1 VILLRGTLRLPAR
14 RNGASED
21 AISYAAPVTHA
32 DNPAGRLA
40 LALDRARTRP
50 RQDESAAKG
59 WSTVFGVDYPED
71 FGDLLTHGAE
81 LVALAVATRRQV
93 EAFEDEDPEVLL
105 EHFGEVERTLANFQ
119 SVVHMP
125 MTQFLDP
132 LKPTGAHS
140 LKLCSSL
147 LHRRSP
153 EPVLPEEVAADLL
166 GRVHALI
173 SEVLAADDLDRET
186 KAWVVERLSEV
197 ERALR
202 DVEIRGHRGVE
213 ESVDRLVGGLRR
225 KPHLLQRLGGS
236 TVAKAVVA
244 TVMALDIALNSAA
257 NLHEL
262 TEGDAAPPSPV
273 VVEIQQEAK
282 VEVELPPAKEAGE
295 TTTPADEAG

>member
-1 VILLRGTLRLPAR
+1 M
-14 RNGASED
+14 
-21 AISYAAPVTHA
+21 THS

-40 LALDRARTRP
+40 QVLERARALP

-59 WSTVFGVDYPED
+59 WSEVFGLEYPKD

-81 LVALAVATRRQV
+81 LVALASATRRRV

-105 EHFGEVERTLANFQ
+105 EHFDEVERTLSNFQ
-119 SVVHMP
+119 AVVSMA
-125 MTQFLDP
+125 MQQFLDP

-153 EPVLPEEVAADLL
+153 EPVLSEEVAADLL
-166 GRVHALI
+166 ARVHVLI
-173 SEVLAADDLDRET
+173 SEVLAVDDLDRET
-186 KAWVVERLSEV
+186 KAWIVERLSEV

-225 KPHLLQRLGGS
+225 KPHLLQRLSGS
-236 TVAKAVVA
+236 KVATAVVA
-244 TVMALDIALNSAA
+244 TLTALDIALNSAA

-262 TEGDAAPPSPV
+262 MEGKSAAPSPV
-273 VVEIQQEAK
+273 VVEIQQETHVD
-282 VEVELPPAKEAGE
+282 VEFPLAPALPPATAPGEA
-295 TTTPADEAG
+295 TTHSDEAG

>member
-1 VILLRGTLRLPAR
+1 V
-14 RNGASED
+14 N
-21 AISYAAPVTHA
+21 HA

-40 LALDRARTRP
+40 QALERARSLP

-59 WSTVFGVDYPED
+59 WSTVFGLAYPED
-71 FGDLLTHGAE
+71 VGELLMHAAE
-81 LVALAVATRRQV
+81 LVALASATRRRV

-105 EHFGEVERTLANFQ
+105 EHFGEVERTLSNFQ
-119 SVVHMP
+119 TVVNLAMN
-125 MTQFLDP
+125 QFLDP

-153 EPVLPEEVAADLL
+153 EPVLSEDVAADLL
-166 GRVHALI
+166 DRVHALI

-186 KAWVVERLSEV
+186 KAWIVERLSEV

-225 KPHLLQRLGGS
+225 KPHLLQRLAGS
-236 TVAKAVVA
+236 KVAKAVVA
-244 TVMALDIALNSAA
+244 TVMALDVALNSAA

-262 TEGDAAPPSPV
+262 TQGEAAPPSPV
-273 VVEIQQEAK
+273 VVEIQQETQ
-282 VEVELPPAKEAGE
+282 VEVEMPLPPALLPAQEPGE
-295 TTTPADEAG
+295 TATPADEAG